1 MYFCNCFVVG
11 TELGVSEGPSRGDQS
26 LISPTSKINLIK
38 LQLMKFKSLTLL
50 LLNISYFHKYFP

>member
-1 MYFCNCFVVG
+1 MYFCICFVVG

-38 LQLMKFKSLTLL
+38 LNKRK
-50 LLNISYFHKYFP
+50 IYEI

>member
-1 MYFCNCFVVG
+1 MYFWICFVVG

-38 LQLMKFKSLTLL
+38 LNKRK
-50 LLNISYFHKYFP
+50 IYEI